1 MRATGVTEAFSQHP
15 CPTGPVQA
23 RTGTN
28 ETAPPRFGGAGVRSA
43 SSRSLS
49 ALHAPFPDG
58 CVFDISEEE
67 VLDEQSDQDDRSEA
81 GVDLRDLQLLLV
93 HEDEPAN
100 GARAAPDPAHQPV
113 GEQGAPT

>member
-1 MRATGVTEAFSQHP
+1 MASHCHRRPLS
-15 CPTGPVQA
+15 
-23 RTGTN
+23 
-28 ETAPPRFGGAGVRSA
+28 TALAVEKQMLCSPPAN
-43 SSRSLS
+43 S

-93 HEDEPAN
+93 HEDEPADA
-100 GARAAPDPAHQPV
+100 ARAAADTEHQLAGEDRKSV
-113 GEQGAPT
+113 G